1 MTYGSWDMEHNRE
14 DFLSF
19 WTIFC
24 PLTPLTRK
32 IKILKKWKSPPWDI
46 IILHKC
52 AKNHDHTCYTVL
64 EIWCVAD
71 IIFIFHF
78 RLFLPSYPCNNPKE
92 FQNFKKMKKKDQEI
106 SSFYTCVPKIV
117 ITWCMVPENCCARMD
132 GQMDKVTYRC
142 GCQLKNTRNK
152 WLGDYDCFEYK
163 NLWSWEKNIEY

>member
-92 FQNFKKMKKKDQEI
+92 FQNFKKMKKKTRRYHHFTHVYQKSWSHDVW
-106 SSFYTCVPKIV
+106 FLRIV
-117 ITWCMVPENCCARMD
+117 VHGW
-132 GQMDKVTYRC
+132 MDKWI
-142 GCQLKNTRNK
+142 K
-152 WLGDYDCFEYK
+152 
-163 NLWSWEKNIEY
+163 